1 MNALFMPQSSYCSL
15 VKMSHRR
22 IKKKKKKIRKI
33 NNMINRLNDRC
44 LRTIFDDKYSTFEKL
59 LEKDNFVTPWYTQTK
74 FSVIRGISASIINKL
89 LERNEGNNYNLRNTY
104 DLPIVKTVFSELE
117 TLSYFGSKLWE
128 IAPPEI
134 KVVVGSLSRI

>member
-1 MNALFMPQSSYCSL
+1 
-15 VKMSHRR
+15 MSHRR
-22 IKKKKKKIRKI
+22 IKKKKIRKI
-33 NNMINRLNDRC
+33 NNMINRLNERC
-44 LRTIFDDKYSTFEKL
+44 LRIIFNGKYSTFEKL

-74 FSVIRGISASIINKL
+74 FSVTCYWKVIRGISASIINEL

-134 KVVVGSLSRI
+134 KLVVGSLSRI

>member
-1 MNALFMPQSSYCSL
+1 
-15 VKMSHRR
+15 
-22 IKKKKKKIRKI
+22 
-33 NNMINRLNDRC
+33 MINRLNERS